1 MKSKQNRPLTLKVL
15 LPFASIFFV
24 TVGVILYY
32 LHHSALVATTFSALL
47 TISILLALYLFLRLR
62 VLNPLSQIKEGAE
75 LFANEDFNHPIPLS
89 ETREFAELA
98 ELLNQMAKTVQRH
111 DQIRKDFVAN
121 VSHELKTP
129 ITSIKGYLEML
140 TAGALNDPE
149 NGKKFLGIVSAQT
162 ERLIA
167 IIDDLLALSY
177 LESSNRERV
186 ETEDVYLSEIIERVV
201 QYNTSSAS
209 KKKIDIVVEVE
220 ESITLKGNPL
230 LFDQMIGNLLENAIK
245 YSEDDTK
252 IQIIVTK
259 EQEKLKIRVS
269 DEGRGIASH
278 HLDRIFER
286 FYRVDKARSRNAGGT
301 GLGLAIVKHIA
312 QMHGGAVSVESKV
325 GQGSS
330 FTITFSG

>member
-149 NGKKFLGIVSAQT
+149 NGKKVDQG
-162 ERLIA
+162 
-167 IIDDLLALSY
+167 DDNSG
-177 LESSNRERV
+177 
-186 ETEDVYLSEIIERVV
+186 VYFPFSDSFPQGKADMPSIEHW
-201 QYNTSSAS
+201 
-209 KKKIDIVVEVE
+209 
-220 ESITLKGNPL
+220 
-230 LFDQMIGNLLENAIK
+230 
-245 YSEDDTK
+245 
-252 IQIIVTK
+252 
-259 EQEKLKIRVS
+259 
-269 DEGRGIASH
+269 EG
-278 HLDRIFER
+278 
-286 FYRVDKARSRNAGGT
+286 
-301 GLGLAIVKHIA
+301 
-312 QMHGGAVSVESKV
+312 
-325 GQGSS
+325 
-330 FTITFSG
+330 